1 MSLRGVPSA
10 LLAENSTGFS
20 AKPPWRLETGLGRF
34 STTKPGLE
42 CHSLSS
48 SFLAFIQYQAE
59 KYLFVF
65 VLHGFQV
72 SKLNILYL
80 YFMQKE
86 YY

>member
-1 MSLRGVPSA
+1 MP
-10 LLAENSTGFS
+10 E
-20 AKPPWRLETGLGRF
+20 
-34 STTKPGLE
+34 PGLE
-42 CHSLSS
+42 CHGLFS

-86 YY
+86 YYWFLWLYKNVYSFVLA